1 MLPFLRSIVVQSLRL
16 GVIARAAL
24 RGVTSTCGAFLMG
37 KRLRKSIPPI
47 RKLLLYFLKHSAE
60 AVRKPVSGASRP
72 NDQEEYHHDCKRHHR
87 DRRYLLPG
95 RAALYLLLYAVEPF
109 KHFALALR

>member
-1 MLPFLRSIVVQSLRL
+1 MAFLARYAKIA
-16 GVIARAAL
+16 IARSNDRAVPSDACK
-24 RGVTSTCGAFLMG
+24 RCEGFSYGE
-37 KRLRKSIPPI
+37 RLRKSIPPI
-47 RKLLLYFLKHSAE
+47 RKLLLYFLKHSAVT
-60 AVRKPVSGASRP
+60 VRKSVSGASRP

-109 KHFALALR
+109 KHFALALC